1 MLKQF
6 FEAMVYWEI
15 YILPTYFT
23 HSNHQNTK
31 YSIFLPSWV
40 KPEERSYRSTTPLAK
55 ASANWQIF
63 RVLAIYVWEKGGTA

>member
-1 MLKQF
+1 
-6 FEAMVYWEI
+6 MVYWEI

-31 YSIFLPSWV
+31 YSSLVFLPSRV
-40 KPEERSYRSTTPLAK
+40 KPEERSHRSTTLLVK